1 MTLTKTDQVMTGAL
15 VCCQMQNVDN
25 IAMMEDDTET
35 EEALAE
41 FDFLVEEAENGAGE
55 AQSHGDGPEWG
66 NRFLSLP
73 LPCSRTA
80 PPVGPCPTL

>member
-1 MTLTKTDQVMTGAL
+1 MID
-15 VCCQMQNVDN
+15 
-25 IAMMEDDTET
+25 DDTET

-66 NRFLSLP
+66 KSPCLLVLSL
-73 LPCSRTA
+73 L
-80 PPVGPCPTL
+80 